1 MTGIP
6 PYIAVEKLNG
16 VYPGYTHD
24 INNGHK
30 AEVADTF
37 DAEADRL
44 EANWKDQIGNCDMSS
59 DDMHETHPPDCDDE
73 PQRGTDEYEEARQD
87 YQGEIERERRAGN

>member
-1 MTGIP
+1 MTGETP
-6 PYIAVEKLNG
+6 HLSVDRLDDAKVGYIGL
-16 VYPGYTHD
+16 
-24 INNGHK
+24 INEGKNK
-30 AEVADTF
+30 QVADAF